1 MDVKKMTGP
10 EKAAILLLTLGEEA
24 TAQVFETLS
33 DSEVR
38 EISRCMLAIDHIP
51 AKVSEQILE
60 EFAHAQKNRSGFF
73 VRSNEFVKRAIS
85 GSGNAERA
93 KKLMAQV
100 SIGMDQLESG
110 AKPLETIAMMEPRM
124 VASLLG
130 SEMPQTVAVV
140 LSTQRVDHAAKI
152 LNYLPE
158 DLQSDIMFRI
168 AKIDKVS
175 PEVLTQIENALQQ
188 EIRVVAHKEQHQIGG
203 IGKAVDIINHLGGG
217 ADRNLLLNIEKTDR
231 MLAENI
237 RKQMFTFEDLSK
249 MDGRTM
255 QVLLREVNNNQL
267 TMALKS
273 ASDDLKDKVFGNI
286 SERAA
291 EMIQDDL
298 DAMGPVRLSEVEAI
312 QQEIVK
318 IALQLE
324 EDGKIVLP
332 GRGGQDALV

>member
-1 MDVKKMTGP
+1 MTGP
-10 EKAAILLLTLGEEA
+10 EKAAVLLLTLGEQA

-60 EFAHAQKNRSGFF
+60 EFATAQKNKTGFF
-73 VRSNEFVKRAIS
+73 VRSNEFVKKAIS
-85 GSGNAERA
+85 GSGNQERA
-93 KKLMAQV
+93 KKLMEQV
-100 SIGMDQLESG
+100 AIGMEQNESG
-110 AKPLETIAMMEPRM
+110 AKPLETIAMMAPRM
-124 VASLLG
+124 VASLLMG
-130 SEMPQTVAVV
+130 EMPQTVAVI

-158 DLQSDIMFRI
+158 EVQSDIMFRI

-175 PEVLTQIENALQQ
+175 PEVLAQIETALQQ

-203 IGKAVDIINHLGGG
+203 IGRAVEIINHLGSG
-217 ADRNLLLNIEKTDR
+217 ADRTILVNIEKTDR
-231 MLAENI
+231 NLAENI
-237 RKQMFTFEDLSK
+237 RKQMFTFEDLAN

-273 ASDDLKDKVFGNI
+273 ASDDLKNKVFGNI

-298 DAMGPVRLSEVEAI
+298 EAMGPVRLSEVETV

-318 IALQLE
+318 IALKLE

>member
-1 MDVKKMTGP
+1 MDIKKLTGP
-10 EKAAILLLTLGEEA
+10 EKAAVLLLTLGEQA
-24 TAQVFETLS
+24 TAQVFESLG
-33 DSEVR
+33 DAEVR
-38 EISRCMLAIDHIP
+38 EISRCMLAIEHIP

-60 EFAHAQKNRSGFF
+60 EFALAQKNNTGFF
-73 VRSNEFVKRAIS
+73 VRSNEFVKKAIS
-85 GSGNAERA
+85 GSGNEERA

-100 SIGMDQLESG
+100 SLGMDNLEAG
-110 AKPLETIAMMEPRM
+110 ARALETIAMMDPRM

-130 SEMPQTVAVV
+130 AEMPQTIAVI

-158 DLQSDIMFRI
+158 DVQSDIMFRI

-175 PEVLTQIENALQQ
+175 PEVLVQIETALQQ

-203 IGKAVDIINHLGGG
+203 IGKAVDIINHLGSG
-217 ADRNLLLNIEKTDR
+217 ADRNILLNIEKNDR
-231 MLAENI
+231 TLAENI

-255 QVLLREVNNNQL
+255 QLLLREVNNNQL
-267 TMALKS
+267 TLSLKS
-273 ASDDLKDKVFGNI
+273 ASEDLKSKVFDNI

-291 EMIQDDL
+291 EMIMDDL
-298 DAMGPVRLSEVEAI
+298 EAMGPVKLSEVEAV

-318 IALQLE
+318 IALKLE
-324 EDGKIVLP
+324 EDGKIILP

>member
-1 MDVKKMTGP
+1 
-10 EKAAILLLTLGEEA
+10 
-24 TAQVFETLS
+24 
-33 DSEVR
+33 
-38 EISRCMLAIDHIP
+38 
-51 AKVSEQILE
+51 
-60 EFAHAQKNRSGFF
+60 
-73 VRSNEFVKRAIS
+73 
-85 GSGNAERA
+85 SGNAERA

-100 SIGMDQLESG
+100 SIGMEQLESS
-110 AKPLETIAMMEPRM
+110 ARPLETIAMMDPRM

-130 SEMPQTVAVV
+130 SEMPQTVAVI

-152 LNYLPE
+152 LSFLPE
-158 DLQSDIMFRI
+158 EAQSNIMFRI

-175 PEVLTQIENALQQ
+175 PEVLGQIESALQQ

-203 IGKAVDIINHLGGG
+203 IGKAVEIINHLGSG
-217 ADRNLLLNIEKTDR
+217 ADRSILVNIEKTDR

-237 RKQMFTFEDLSK
+237 RKQMFTFEDLAK

-255 QVLLREVNNNQL
+255 QVLLREVNNTQL

-273 ASDDLKDKVFGNI
+273 ASDDLKDKVFDNI

-298 DAMGPVRLSEVEAI
+298 EAMGPVRLSEVESI

-318 IALQLE
+318 IALRLE

>member
-1 MDVKKMTGP
+1 MDIKKLTGP
-10 EKAAILLLTLGEEA
+10 EKAAVLLLTLGEQA
-24 TAQVFETLS
+24 TAQVFQTLS

-51 AKVSEQILE
+51 TRVSEQILD
-60 EFAHAQKNRSGFF
+60 EFAKAQKNKSGFF
-73 VRSNEFVKRAIS
+73 IRSNEFVKKAIS
-85 GSGNAERA
+85 SSGNEERA
-93 KKLMAQV
+93 KKLMEQV
-100 SIGMDQLESG
+100 SIGMEQLESG
-110 AKPLETIAMMEPRM
+110 VRPLETIAMMDPRM

-130 SEMPQTVAVV
+130 GEMPQTVAVI

-152 LNYLPE
+152 LSYFPE
-158 DLQSDIMFRI
+158 EAQSDIMFRI

-175 PEVLTQIENALQQ
+175 PEVLGQIESALQQ

-203 IGKAVDIINHLGGG
+203 IGRAVDIINHLGSG
-217 ADRNLLLNIEKTDR
+217 ADRNILTNIEKTDR

-237 RKQMFTFEDLSK
+237 RKQMFTFEDLAK
-249 MDGRTM
+249 IDGRTM
-255 QVLLREVNNNQL
+255 QTLLREVNNNQL

-273 ASDDLKDKVFGNI
+273 ASEDLKSKVFENI

-291 EMIQDDL
+291 DMIQDDL
-298 DAMGPVRLSEVEAI
+298 EAMGPVRLSEVESI

-318 IALQLE
+318 IALRLE

>member
-1 MDVKKMTGP
+1 MDIKKLTGP
-10 EKAAILLLTLGEEA
+10 EKAAVLLLTLGEQA
-24 TAQVFETLS
+24 TMQVFETLS
-33 DSEVR
+33 DAEVR

-60 EFAHAQKNRSGFF
+60 EFAQAQKTNTGFF
-73 VRSNEFVKRAIS
+73 VRSNEFVKNAIA
-85 GSGNAERA
+85 GSGNEERA
-93 KKLMAQV
+93 RKLMEQV
-100 SIGMDQLESG
+100 SFSMEQLESG
-110 AKPLETIAMMEPRM
+110 VRPLETIAMMDPRM

-130 SEMPQTVAVV
+130 SEMPQTVAVI

-152 LNYLPE
+152 LNHLPE
-158 DLQSDIMFRI
+158 EVQSDIMFRI

-175 PEVLTQIENALQQ
+175 PEVLGQIENALQQ

-203 IGKAVDIINHLGGG
+203 IGKAVDIINHLGSG
-217 ADRNLLLNIEKTDR
+217 ADRTILVNIEKTDR

-237 RKQMFTFEDLSK
+237 RKQMFTFENLAQ

-273 ASDDLKDKVFGNI
+273 ASDELKDQVFDNI

-298 DAMGPVRLSEVEAI
+298 EAMGPVRLSEVEAV